1 MTFPKDCR
9 GTLAKQEILKN
20 YRVRVLTRWKVLN
33 RAEPLAGCC
42 GPLVDE
48 AYMFEYQNKV
58 HPEDEGTFY
67 VGYDCAEQFLELLGQ
82 LKPPLRNLL
91 AGPSRD
97 SPTAK
102 GGPKG
107 QENQGRGPLARHPL
121 NDEMELAVII
131 IVNAWGSDPR
141 APLRRILSAVQSRPL
156 DPASDSLVKTLVKVI
171 AADQQ
176 KRTLTQMA
184 EDLAT
189 FNPSLY
195 RPTFP
200 EILKV
205 VARLQL
211 PNRIA

>member
-48 AYMFEYQNKV
+48 AYMFEYRDKV
-58 HPEDEGTFY
+58 HLEDEGTFY
-67 VGYDCAEQFLELLGQ
+67 VGYDCAEQFLELLGEP
-82 LKPPLRNLL
+82 KPPLRNLL
-91 AGPSRD
+91 ARPSRE

-102 GGPKG
+102 GGSTSL
-107 QENQGRGPLARHPL
+107 ENQGRGPLARHPL

-131 IVNAWGSDPR
+131 IVNVWGSDPR
-141 APLRRILSAVQSRPL
+141 APLRRILSAVQSRPR
-156 DPASDSLVKTLVKVI
+156 DPVSDSLVKTLISVI
-171 AADQQ
+171 ANDQQ
-176 KRTLTQMA
+176 KRKLSQLA
-184 EDLAT
+184 EDLAIH
-189 FNPSLY
+189 NPSLF

-200 EILKV
+200 EILKA

-211 PNRIA
+211 PNLIA